1 MNLKFAIATA
11 LAAALVS
18 APALALNEKTDSPYD
33 YRIKTVIYNPMDVVQ
48 IDGVVGLQTLIQFA
62 PDEVYVTHNFGASKS
77 WELVNKDNNVFIR
90 PIDEL
95 SDTNL
100 TVVTNK
106 RTYFFLLHSIGSNT
120 VKGPYGQLKE
130 EFIKT
135 PWSMRKATVGVIFK
149 YPFED
154 MKVANKKLEERRV
167 REALA
172 KGNNGPVNI
181 AYTRSDE
188 ENSLEIRP
196 THTWDDFRFT
206 YFEFPANAALPNVY
220 MIGPDGKETIPQTH
234 IEGEY
239 SNIIVAET
247 TAREWRVRLGDR
259 VVGVV
264 NGGYNPALGASKTGT
279 NSPEVK
285 RVLKGGEE

>member
-1 MNLKFAIATA
+1 M
-11 LAAALVS
+11 
-18 APALALNEKTDSPYD
+18 
-33 YRIKTVIYNPMDVVQ
+33 
-48 IDGVVGLQTLIQFA
+48 
-62 PDEVYVTHNFGASKS
+62 VTS
-77 WELVNKDNNVFIR
+77 
-90 PIDEL
+90 
-95 SDTNL
+95 
-100 TVVTNK
+100 K
-106 RTYFFLLHSIGSNT
+106 RTYYFLLHYIGSNA
-120 VKGPYGQLKE
+120 VKGPDGQVKE

-181 AYTRSDE
+181 AYTRSDD

-279 NSPEVK
+279 NSPVVK

>member
-1 MNLKFAIATA
+1 
-11 LAAALVS
+11 
-18 APALALNEKTDSPYD
+18 
-33 YRIKTVIYNPMDVVQ
+33 
-48 IDGVVGLQTLIQFA
+48 
-62 PDEVYVTHNFGASKS
+62 
-77 WELVNKDNNVFIR
+77 
-90 PIDEL
+90 
-95 SDTNL
+95 
-100 TVVTNK
+100 
-106 RTYFFLLHSIGSNT
+106 
-120 VKGPYGQLKE
+120 
-130 EFIKT
+130 
-135 PWSMRKATVGVIFK
+135 
-149 YPFED
+149 
-154 MKVANKKLEERRV
+154 
-167 REALA
+167 
-172 KGNNGPVNI
+172 VNI

-264 NGGYNPALGASKTGT
+264 NGGYN
-279 NSPEVK
+279 
-285 RVLKGGEE
+285 

>member
-1 MNLKFAIATA
+1 MNLRIAI
-11 LAAALVS
+11 AAALVTALS
-18 APALALNEKTDSPYD
+18 ASPVMALNEKSNSPYD
-33 YRIKTVIYNPMDVVQ
+33 YRIKTVVYNPMDVVEL
-48 IDGVVGLQTLIQFA
+48 DGVVGLQTHIQFA
-62 PDEVYVTHNFGASKS
+62 PDEVYVTHNFGLADG
-77 WELVNKDNNVFIR
+77 WALTYKDNNVFIK
-90 PIDEL
+90 PTDEL

-106 RTYFFLLHSIGSNT
+106 RVYYFLLRYIGTNE
-120 VKGPYGQLKE
+120 VKGADGKVTE
-130 EFIKT
+130 TFIKT
-135 PWSMRKATVGVIFK
+135 PWSMRKATVGVIYK

-154 MKVANKKLEERRV
+154 MKAANKKLEERRV

-172 KGNNGPVNI
+172 KASNGPFNI

-188 ENSLEIRP
+188 AASVDIRP
-196 THTWDDFRFT
+196 AHIWDDFSAT
-206 YFEFPANAALPNVY
+206 YFEFPPNATMPNIYV
-220 MIGPDGKETIPQTH
+220 IGADGKETIPPTH
-234 IEGEY
+234 VEGEY

-279 NSPEVK
+279 KSPEVK